1 MSSRPYKML
10 DWEPLADALKRVMAT
25 GVIEDEAKTD
35 LCRGV
40 ADGKI
45 NVRLKVAASASH
57 IGGRVLRGDNIN
69 VPPHLTPGD
78 FDWVQSRPHNPWPV
92 GPNGPQHYTLVWWS
106 WQNQPID
113 LIELATAD
121 VQDIFGSPKPLTKR
135 AATRRDEMMAARTL
149 RDLLVKNKDI
159 TLEEAFRQCLEKH
172 PNLSQRGFKERV
184 WRKGRELAK
193 LPPKALAGRKPK
205 SPRSTQ

>member
-1 MSSRPYKML
+1 MGYTP
-10 DWEPLADALKRVMAT
+10 DWESLAVALERVMAT

-35 LCRGV
+35 LCRAV

-45 NVRLKVAASASH
+45 RVRLKVDASASH
-57 IGGRVLRGDNIN
+57 IGGRVLFGDNIS

-78 FDWVQSRPHNPWPV
+78 FDWVQSQPRNRWQV
-92 GPNGPQHYTLVWWS
+92 GPNAPQHYTVVWWS
-106 WQNQPID
+106 WQPQPIE

-135 AATRRDEMMAARTL
+135 GATSREEMRAARTL

-159 TLEEAFRQCLEKH
+159 TVEEAFRRCLEKH
-172 PNLSQRGFKERV
+172 PKLSERGFRERI
-184 WRKGRELAK
+184 WPNGRQLAK
-193 LPPKALAGRKPK
+193 LPPKALSGRKPK